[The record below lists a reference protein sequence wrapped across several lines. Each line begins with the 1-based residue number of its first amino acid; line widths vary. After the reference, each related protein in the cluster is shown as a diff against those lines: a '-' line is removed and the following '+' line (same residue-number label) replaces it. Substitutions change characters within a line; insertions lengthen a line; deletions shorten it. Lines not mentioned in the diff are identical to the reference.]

1 MVTVVIALVGRPVVI
16 LFYIFLRDKTL
27 YSSFCSV
34 WAWQLPILH
43 GNFRHN
49 LLAKV
54 SQTQNMSCLCCFLF
68 RFDWIL
74 VGLSITVLGT
84 VWQW

>member
-1 MVTVVIALVGRPVVI
+1 MVTVVIALVGRPVVT

-43 GNFRHN
+43 GNVRHN
-49 LLAKV
+49 LLVKV
-54 SQTQNMSCLCCFLF
+54 SQTQNMLCLRCFCSDTCWVKHYSVRYCLA
-68 RFDWIL
+68 
-74 VGLSITVLGT
+74 VVSIV
-84 VWQW
+84 